1 MDKIL
6 TKIKKVTQNSSYY
19 QSDEYLNATSLKTLP
34 IITRQDVVENYEKIV
49 SCKMPMIYTQTSGS
63 NGIPLKV
70 AWNYNEYLKSLISLW
85 RLRAKHGISPTDFQ
99 MTCHS
104 EFDTFGK
111 KINNPIILF
120 PNMISLSKLQYSL
133 DILQEYMHKIVKFK
147 PKWILAQ
154 PSFVYLIGKYL
165 FQNAPELLEGFK
177 YIELVGELLSPDIK
191 MQIQEFFPNAYVVNM
206 YGMQEFNGIMYEDNN
221 VMKVIEENVFV
232 EILDQ
237 FGNECNIN
245 EEGDIVVTG
254 LQNSTFPLIRYNTK
268 DRGKRIV
275 SNGIEGYTI
284 TVGRSNDQFDWNGI
298 LYDGSLFF
306 TIINE
311 YIKCTNFNILQFQ
324 VIYSED
330 TFKFKLLATESL
342 PDEIIIERD
351 LSNIIHHTINIDI
364 PIKVKIVLSAEG
376 FLKCGNKIKYF
387 INNNKTLK
395 YGGRKDD

>member
-6 TKIKKVTQNSSYY
+6 TRIKEVTQNSSYY
-19 QSDEYLNATSLKTLP
+19 QTDEYLNANSLKTLP

-70 AWNYNEYLKSLISLW
+70 AWNYNEYLKSLIFLW

-104 EFDTFGK
+104 EFDALGK

-165 FQNAPELLEGFK
+165 LQNAPELLEGFK

-191 MQIQEFFPNAYVVNM
+191 MQIQELFPHAYIVNM

-284 TVGRSNDQFDWNGI
+284 TVGRSNDQFEWNGI

-311 YIKCTNFNILQFQ
+311 YIKCSNVNILQFQ
-324 VIYSED
+324 VIYYED
-330 TFKFKLLATESL
+330 TFKFKLLATETL

-351 LSNIIHHTINIDI
+351 LSNIIHHTINIDL
-364 PIKVKIVLSAEG
+364 PIKVKIVQSVEE

-395 YGGRKDD
+395 YGGCTDD

>member
-6 TKIKKVTQNSSYY
+6 TRIKEVTQNSSYY
-19 QSDEYLNATSLKTLP
+19 QTDEYLNANSLKTLP

-70 AWNYNEYLKSLISLW
+70 AWNYNEYLKSLIFLW

-104 EFDTFGK
+104 EFDALGK

-165 FQNAPELLEGFK
+165 LQNAPELLEGFK

-191 MQIQEFFPNAYVVNM
+191 MQIQELFPHAYIVNM

-237 FGNECNIN
+237 FGNECSIN

-284 TVGRSNDQFDWNGI
+284 TVGRSNDQFEWNGI

-311 YIKCTNFNILQFQ
+311 YIKCSNVNILQFQ
-324 VIYSED
+324 VIYYED
-330 TFKFKLLATESL
+330 TFKFKLLATETL

-351 LSNIIHHTINIDI
+351 LSNIIHHTINIDL
-364 PIKVKIVLSAEG
+364 PIKVKIVQSVEE

-395 YGGRKDD
+395 YGGCTDD